1 VNGAPRPVNGDRSVT
16 RCTDRGV
23 LRADYG
29 YVSAM
34 TDGSDVHVD
43 GLADNPNGASRLAGE
58 QLVAWLVERGFSADQ
73 IRGSATP
80 AFLPAARRLGDDG
93 RFVSAREIAESADI
107 DIELLQRLQDAI
119 GLPRVE
125 DPDAAVLLRADAEA
139 AGRLK
144 FFLDMGIGLEETL
157 ALVRA
162 VMAGLTPVAAM
173 LREAALKT
181 ILRPGATELEI
192 AQASEKLAN
201 MSVPAVGPML
211 DDLLRVE
218 MRRLFEI
225 SAVTEAERAAGELPG
240 ARQITV
246 AFADLAGFTILGET
260 VPPEQLQ
267 RLANRLTELAREV
280 AVSPVRFVK
289 SIGDAVMLVS
299 PTAIPLLNATL
310 DLSDAA
316 AAADLPSLRTGI
328 ASGRAISRAG
338 DWFGTPVNVA
348 SRITAIADPRSVLVD
363 EPTWNL
369 AGGAPDLAWTRHGA
383 RRLKG
388 IRDEIALF
396 IASRP
401 PD

>member
-1 VNGAPRPVNGDRSVT
+1 
-16 RCTDRGV
+16 
-23 LRADYG
+23 
-29 YVSAM
+29 M
-34 TDGSDVHVD
+34 TDGSDVDDD
-43 GLADNPNGASRLAGE
+43 GLADGLDGAARIPHE

-73 IRGSATP
+73 ILGSATP

-93 RFVSAREIAESADI
+93 RFVSAREIAESVGI
-107 DIELLQRLQDAI
+107 DVELLQRLQDAI

-139 AGRLK
+139 ASRTKL
-144 FFLDMGIGLEETL
+144 FLDMGIGLEETL
-157 ALVRA
+157 TLVRA

-173 LREAALKT
+173 LREAALKA

-218 MRRLFEI
+218 MRRLFES

-246 AFADLAGFTILGET
+246 AFADLAGFTLLGET
-260 VPPEQLQ
+260 LPPEELQ

-280 AVSPVRFVK
+280 AVGPVRFVK

-299 PTAIPLLNATL
+299 PTAIPLLNAAL

-316 AAADLPSLRTGI
+316 AAADLPSLRTGV

-348 SRITAIADPRSVLVD
+348 SRVTAIADPRSVLVEEATRTLVGD
-363 EPTWNL
+363 T
-369 AGGAPDLAWTRHGA
+369 ADIAWTRHGA

-401 PD
+401 PERPRRTHGRHSVPPSPREL

>member
-1 VNGAPRPVNGDRSVT
+1 
-16 RCTDRGV
+16 
-23 LRADYG
+23 
-29 YVSAM
+29 M
-34 TDGSDVHVD
+34 TDGSDVDVG
-43 GLADNPNGASRLAGE
+43 GLAGGLDGVVRIARE

-93 RFVSAREIAESADI
+93 RFVSAREIAESAGI
-107 DIELLQRLQDAI
+107 DIELLQRLQEAI

-139 AGRLK
+139 AGRTKL
-144 FFLDMGIGLEETL
+144 FLDMGIGLEETL
-157 ALVRA
+157 TLVRA

-173 LREAALKT
+173 LREAALKA

-192 AQASEKLAN
+192 AQASETLAN

-218 MRRLFEI
+218 MRRLFES

-246 AFADLAGFTILGET
+246 AFADLAGFTLLGET
-260 VPPEQLQ
+260 LPPEELQ

-280 AVSPVRFVK
+280 AIGPVKFVK

-299 PTAIPLLNATL
+299 PTAIPLLNAAL

-316 AAADLPSLRTGI
+316 EAADLPSLRTGV

-348 SRITAIADPRSVLVD
+348 SRVTAIANPRSVLV
-363 EPTWNL
+363 EEATWTL
-369 AGGAPDLAWTRHGA
+369 ADDAPGFVWTRHGT

-388 IRDEIALF
+388 IREEIALF

-401 PD
+401 SD

>member
-1 VNGAPRPVNGDRSVT
+1 
-16 RCTDRGV
+16 
-23 LRADYG
+23 
-29 YVSAM
+29 M
-34 TDGSDVHVD
+34 TDGSDVDVD
-43 GLADNPNGASRLAGE
+43 GLAGGLDGAARIARE

-93 RFVSAREIAESADI
+93 RFVSAREIAESAGI

-139 AGRLK
+139 AGRTKL
-144 FFLDMGIGLEETL
+144 FLDMGIGLEETL
-157 ALVRA
+157 TLVRA
-162 VMAGLTPVAAM
+162 VMASLTPVAAM
-173 LREAALKT
+173 LREAALKA

-192 AQASEKLAN
+192 AQASETLAN

-218 MRRLFEI
+218 MRRLFES

-246 AFADLAGFTILGET
+246 AFADLAGFTLLGET
-260 VPPEQLQ
+260 LPPEELQ

-280 AVSPVRFVK
+280 AIGPVKFVK

-299 PTAIPLLNATL
+299 PTAIPLLNAAL

-316 AAADLPSLRTGI
+316 EAADLPSLRIGV

-348 SRITAIADPRSVLVD
+348 SRVTAIANPRSLLV
-363 EPTWNL
+363 EEATWTL
-369 AGGAPDLAWTRHGA
+369 ADDAAGFVWTPHGT